1 MEEFILEENKS
12 RCDFFKY
19 FSYDPAD
26 QRGVVSKSAI
36 EAAIIIIDLLSL
48 FLIALKSELRTFKF
62 SPWP

>member
-26 QRGVVSKSAI
+26 QRGVVSNSAI
-36 EAAIIIIDLLSL
+36 EAAIIIIALSL